1 MTCHYEAPIQ
11 PQPQQ
16 PPLPPR
22 SIFYMYAGSDS
33 RETTPSKVCAMTFPM
48 EDYDETPDRIR
59 LLSIQQ
65 PQHDDHFLPSTAPHA
80 SHPNSQST
88 MRRSSSAGA
97 IHTMIASTLAR
108 RVGRLYAAST
118 AIILISVVVLLLVD
132 AREYRT
138 RPDFT
143 AFYSAA
149 VVVICTVWMSTQQI
163 YRQLTHWFMPDV
175 QKFVVRILWMVPLFS
190 IQSWCSLRF
199 KDSRIYIDAVRDLY
213 EAFVIQSFVYYLI
226 ELLGGEDS
234 LIAKLRANDPHHS
247 QHQSVF
253 SLFFGSWEMG
263 RPFLLYCKY
272 GVLQYVVLKCICT
285 IATVILEEF
294 GLYGEGSYSF
304 ASGYLYISTVINI
317 SQCWALYC
325 LIKLFHATADDL
337 RSPKNWH
344 PLGKF
349 LCVKGVVFF
358 TWWQSLGIFFL
369 KANGII
375 GGLGNWDA
383 DEVANGLQDYLIS
396 VEMLGFAVAH
406 GITFTEKEYLP
417 AGYGDHADEDGMGR
431 HFSGTDNDRVGLL
444 SFREEM
450 EYRENNEAG
459 GGEEYQPPTIRTL
472 HSRGNVSDAFWSATL
487 PKEALDDIRRLRKGV
502 SNQVQGGDLDDRGL
516 IISMTV
522 MDEAEVI

>member
-1 MTCHYEAPIQ
+1 MTV
-11 PQPQQ
+11 
-16 PPLPPR
+16 PL
-22 SIFYMYAGSDS
+22 DD
-33 RETTPSKVCAMTFPM
+33 E
-48 EDYDETPDRIR
+48 YDETPDRIR
-59 LLSIQQ
+59 LLSMQQ
-65 PQHDDHFLPSTAPHA
+65 QSEHDDNYLPSTAPH
-80 SHPNSQST
+80 SST

-108 RVGRLYAAST
+108 RVGQLYAASS
-118 AIILISVVVLLLVD
+118 AIALISVVVLLLVD
-132 AREYRT
+132 AAREYRT

-149 VVVICTVWMSTQQI
+149 VIVICTVWMSTQQI
-163 YRQLTHWFMPDV
+163 YRQLSNWFQPDV
-175 QKFVVRILWMVPLFS
+175 QKFVVRILWMVPLYS

-199 KDSRIYIDAVRDLY
+199 HDSRIYIDAVRDLY

-234 LIAKLRANDPHHS
+234 LIAKLRAKDPHHS
-247 QHQSVF
+247 HHQSVF

-263 RPFLLYCKY
+263 RPFMLHCKY

-285 IATVILEEF
+285 IAMVILEEF
-294 GLYGEGSYSF
+294 GLYGEGTYSF
-304 ASGYLYISTVINI
+304 AAGYLYISTVINI

-375 GGLGNWDA
+375 GSLGDWDA
-383 DEVANGLQDYLIS
+383 DDVANGIQDYLIC

-417 AGYGDHADEDGMGR
+417 AGYGDNNGDE
-431 HFSGTDNDRVGLL
+431 SGTGGMLSGGDDTRRGLL
-444 SFREEM
+444 SSHEEM
-450 EYRENNEAG
+450 EYRENNG
-459 GGEEYQPPTIRTL
+459 DGEYQAPTIRTL

-502 SNQVQGGDLDDRGL
+502 SSSQVEGGEEFDDRGL
-516 IISMTV
+516 IMSMTV
-522 MDEAEVI
+522 MDHAEVI

>member
-1 MTCHYEAPIQ
+1 MTV
-11 PQPQQ
+11 
-16 PPLPPR
+16 PL
-22 SIFYMYAGSDS
+22 DD
-33 RETTPSKVCAMTFPM
+33 E
-48 EDYDETPDRIR
+48 YDETPDRIR
-59 LLSIQQ
+59 LLSMQQ
-65 PQHDDHFLPSTAPHA
+65 QSEHDDNYLPSTAPH
-80 SHPNSQST
+80 
-88 MRRSSSAGA
+88 SS
-97 IHTMIASTLAR
+97 LAR
-108 RVGRLYAAST
+108 RVGQLYAASS
-118 AIILISVVVLLLVD
+118 AIALISVVVLLLVD
-132 AREYRT
+132 AAREYRT

-149 VVVICTVWMSTQQI
+149 VIVICTVWMSTQQI
-163 YRQLTHWFMPDV
+163 YRQLSNWFQPDV
-175 QKFVVRILWMVPLFS
+175 QKFVVRILWMVPLYS

-199 KDSRIYIDAVRDLY
+199 HDSRIYIDAVRDLY

-234 LIAKLRANDPHHS
+234 LIAKLRAKDPHHS
-247 QHQSVF
+247 HHQSVF

-263 RPFLLYCKY
+263 RPFMLHCKY

-285 IATVILEEF
+285 IAMVILEEF
-294 GLYGEGSYSF
+294 GLYGEGTYSF
-304 ASGYLYISTVINI
+304 AAGYLYISTVINI

-375 GGLGNWDA
+375 GSLGDWDA
-383 DEVANGLQDYLIS
+383 DDVANGIQDYLIC

-417 AGYGDHADEDGMGR
+417 AGYGDNNGDE
-431 HFSGTDNDRVGLL
+431 SGTGGMLSGGDDTRRGLL
-444 SFREEM
+444 SSHEEM
-450 EYRENNEAG
+450 EYRENNG
-459 GGEEYQPPTIRTL
+459 DGEYHAPTIRTL

-502 SNQVQGGDLDDRGL
+502 SSSQVGGEEFDDRGL
-516 IISMTV
+516 IMSMTV
-522 MDEAEVI
+522 MDHAEVI

>member
-1 MTCHYEAPIQ
+1 M
-11 PQPQQ
+11 
-16 PPLPPR
+16 
-22 SIFYMYAGSDS
+22 D
-33 RETTPSKVCAMTFPM
+33 
-48 EDYDETPDRIR
+48 DYDETPDRIR
-59 LLSIQQ
+59 LLSLQQ
-65 PQHDDHFLPSTAPHA
+65 PQHGDNLPSTAPHA

-108 RVGRLYAAST
+108 RVGQLYAAST
-118 AIILISVVVLLLVD
+118 ALALISVVVLLLVD
-132 AREYRT
+132 AAREYRT

-175 QKFVVRILWMVPLFS
+175 QKFVVRILWMVPLYS

-199 KDSRIYIDAVRDLY
+199 HDSRIYIDAVRDLY

-234 LIAKLRANDPHHS
+234 LIAKLRAKDPHHS

-253 SLFFGSWEMG
+253 SLFFGNWEMG

-304 ASGYLYISTVINI
+304 ASGYLYISAVINI

-375 GGLGNWDA
+375 GSLGNWDA
-383 DEVANGLQDYLIS
+383 DEVANGIQDYLIC
-396 VEMLGFAVAH
+396 VEMLGFAIAH
-406 GITFTEKEYLP
+406 GITFTEQEYLP
-417 AGYGDHADEDGMGR
+417 AGYDGSGDEEGMGR
-431 HFSGTDNDRVGLL
+431 QFNGTDNDRAGLL

-450 EYRENNEAG
+450 DG
-459 GGEEYQPPTIRTL
+459 EYQPPTIRTL
-472 HSRGNVSDAFWSATL
+472 HSRGNVSDAIWSATL

-502 SNQVQGGDLDDRGL
+502 SSSQVEGGDLDDRGL